1 MSVAERNMI
10 HELVEQLELNSF
22 LLREG
27 LMLAIDHKK
36 ELVPVFRYA
45 YTTNEKKLDRASQ
58 LLENDG
64 KKK

>member
-1 MSVAERNMI
+1 MSVTERYMI
-10 HELVEQLELNSF
+10 HELAEQLELNSM

-27 LMLAIDHKK
+27 LMLAIEHKK
-36 ELVPVFRYA
+36 ELVAVFRYA
-45 YTTNEKKLDRASQ
+45 YTTNEKKLERANL